1 MVTVP
6 FILVFTQRD
15 ALDQLAFVQG
25 HLLAYEEARVIWLHN
40 LYTCLFRD
48 IWSARSVVGCLHRL
62 RPWPLFRLLR

>member
-48 IWSARSVVGCLHRL
+48 I
-62 RPWPLFRLLR
+62 